1 MPPAK
6 VKIERIEDDKARQ
19 TTFHKRKTGLIKK
32 AIELTV
38 LCDCDCAVILK
49 SGPTA
54 TGRKGRFVAYCSRD
68 LETMMREC
76 LQHMPARVYSNQEYT
91 RLSKGADD
99 AEAVSGIVNE
109 EAHPTDAAQHASSS
123 QLRSKATLGSTRVAT
138 DRLNLLEREIS
149 ELRHERQL
157 NQSSVAKAAAGSKR
171 RGGAVGRRGGAES
184 EEQGGKR
191 AKQASTHGSQLA
203 RGMRPVPQQ
212 LAVHNSLA
220 PSLPSLA
227 WVDDYGGGEDHSTGT
242 QMSDDAI
249 NAVAAAM
256 AGVAGQEELGASMA
270 NAGMTAGLS
279 LAALLQQ
286 ASAVPTA
293 SMSASHHLARSASI
307 GPPTMAPTPPRGA
320 PVLAPGGAEGVGHPG
335 ATDSGAARA
344 ARVFERD
351 NSIGVTL
358 GVPRLDATSLEN
370 SEEMT
375 EEPIPGPSFA
385 QLFRAGEGGQP
396 RL

>member
-1 MPPAK
+1 MRAMPPAK

-54 TGRKGRFVAYCSRD
+54 TGRKGRSVAYCSTD

-109 EAHPTDAAQHASSS
+109 EAHPTGAAQHASSP
-123 QLRSKATLGSTRVAT
+123 QRRSKATLGSTRVAT

-157 NQSSVAKAAAGSKR
+157 NQSSVARAAAGSKR
-171 RGGAVGRRGGAES
+171 RGGAVGRRGRAES
-184 EEQGGKR
+184 VEQGGKR

-203 RGMRPVPQQ
+203 QGMRPVPQQ

-227 WVDDYGGGEDHSTGT
+227 WVDAYGGGGDHNTGT
-242 QMSDDAI
+242 QMSNDAI
-249 NAVAAAM
+249 NNAVAAAM
-256 AGVAGQEELGASMA
+256 AERLAGGAGQEELGASMA

-293 SMSASHHLARSASI
+293 SMSAPHHLARSTSI
-307 GPPTMAPTPPRGA
+307 GPPTMAPTSPRGA
-320 PVLAPGGAEGVGHPG
+320 PGAG
-335 ATDSGAARA
+335 ATDSGV
-344 ARVFERD
+344 ARVARVIERE

-375 EEPIPGPSFA
+375 DEPIPGPSFA

>member
-1 MPPAK
+1 MRAMPPAK

-54 TGRKGRFVAYCSRD
+54 TGRKGRFVAYCSKD

-109 EAHPTDAAQHASSS
+109 EAHPTGAAQHASSP
-123 QLRSKATLGSTRVAT
+123 QRRSKATLGSTRVAT

-157 NQSSVAKAAAGSKR
+157 NQSSVARAAAGSKR
-171 RGGAVGRRGGAES
+171 RGGAVGRRGRAES
-184 EEQGGKR
+184 VEQGGKR

-203 RGMRPVPQQ
+203 QGMRAVPQQ

-227 WVDDYGGGEDHSTGT
+227 WVDAYGGGGDHNTGT
-242 QMSDDAI
+242 QMSNDAI
-249 NAVAAAM
+249 NNAVAAAM
-256 AGVAGQEELGASMA
+256 AGVAGQEELVASMA

-293 SMSASHHLARSASI
+293 SMSAPHHLARSTSI
-307 GPPTMAPTPPRGA
+307 GPPTMAPTPPRG
-320 PVLAPGGAEGVGHPG
+320 APGGAEGVGHPG
-335 ATDSGAARA
+335 ATDSGAARV
-344 ARVFERD
+344 ARVIERE

-375 EEPIPGPSFA
+375 DEPIPGPSFA